1 MKNPTAQNSQ
11 NPLNPLTQHGF
22 TLIELIVVIG
32 ILVFLIAVVLVAIDP
47 GRRFAE
53 SRNAQRWQEASSIL
67 SAVLT
72 YQADNDGTHLTAV
85 TNLTGDLNYI
95 IGTDGSGC
103 DSGCTQA
110 GTTQA
115 ACANLSGLVDTYIA
129 SIPIDPDTT
138 TWGTGKT
145 GYYIVKAVTSG
156 RITIGACVPQSEG
169 GTTPTISVTR

>member
-1 MKNPTAQNSQ
+1 MKNPSAQTSTN
-11 NPLNPLTQHGF
+11 NRGF

-32 ILVFLIAVVLVAIDP
+32 ILVFLIAVVLVAVDP

-67 SAVLT
+67 NAVLE

-85 TNLTGDLNYI
+85 SNLTAGSNYI
-95 IGTDGSGC
+95 IGTAGSGC

-115 ACANLSGLVDTYIA
+115 ACANLSGLADTYIA
-129 SIPIDPDTT
+129 SIPIDPDTV
-138 TWGTGKT
+138 TWGAGKT
-145 GYYIVKAVTSG
+145 GYYITKSTNG
-156 RITIGACVPQSEG
+156 RITIGACVPQAEG
-169 GTTPTISVTR
+169 TTTPTISVTR